1 MRVAIIVAR
10 AVDCCVGVALASGRA
25 ALWVAL
31 ERRAQWVVLVGILAW
46 PLRLNAKGAYHGA
59 CSPKSSRRARNPE
72 GPCVCLPK
80 LTCLSRR
87 WMESSLLVQTLL
99 ITAHTNSALT
109 RRTCEIGPHPLVQT
123 LLITA

>member
-46 PLRLNAKGAYHGA
+46 PGVERERSIPRG
-59 CSPKSSRRARNPE
+59 
-72 GPCVCLPK
+72 
-80 LTCLSRR
+80 
-87 WMESSLLVQTLL
+87 VQ
-99 ITAHTNSALT
+99 SK
-109 RRTCEIGPHPLVQT
+109 E
-123 LLITA
+123 

>member
-46 PLRLNAKGAYHGA
+46 PLALNAKGAYAG
-59 CSPKSSRRARNPE
+59 RAITEP
-72 GPCVCLPK
+72 PICLEI
-80 LTCLSRR
+80 CL
-87 WMESSLLVQTLL
+87 
-99 ITAHTNSALT
+99 
-109 RRTCEIGPHPLVQT
+109 EI
-123 LLITA
+123 